1 MKEFRLGRLA
11 VLGAAVA
18 LAVPAA
24 APPTKSRSGTRSRS
38 TPSTRSRRSAR
49 RRPREASSWR
59 WCRALSMEQ
68 STPSTDMGD
77 RISSTDASRWRRAT
91 PPLRLPPSGCS
102 IHSSRRSTPR
112 CRPRT
117 TFRSRGCRPA
127 RSRKPASTSARRRP
141 VRYSPR
147 ATMAGPSGPA
157 LRACGSHWP
166 VRRELRCAIRA
177 RGSGMQFRSWS
188 RARRSSAPRARCHSR
203 VPPTRPSFNEVKAIG
218 SLNSA
223 TRIAAQSHAAAFWQT
238 NPAATTTPSLAG
250 SSTTSRL
257 TRATARACSRC
268 ST

>member
-1 MKEFRLGRLA
+1 MVQGAVYGAVNAVDRHGRPYLVNRRFPMA
-11 VLGAAVA
+11 SSD
-18 LAVPAA
+18 AA
-24 APPTKSRSGTRSRS
+24 AATAAFRVLDSLFPTQHATLQ
-38 TPSTRSRRSAR
+38 A
-49 RRPREASSWR
+49 AY
-59 WCRALSMEQ
+59 
-68 STPSTDMGD
+68 D
-77 RISSTDASRWRRAT
+77 ISLAGM
-91 PPLRLPPSGCS
+91 P
-102 IHSSRRSTPR
+102 
-112 CRPRT
+112 
-117 TFRSRGCRPA
+117 
-127 RSRKPASTSARRRP
+127 
-141 VRYSPR
+141 
-147 ATMAGPSGPA
+147 AGPLKQTGIDVGTTAASAILAESHDGRTLIGARSGPA